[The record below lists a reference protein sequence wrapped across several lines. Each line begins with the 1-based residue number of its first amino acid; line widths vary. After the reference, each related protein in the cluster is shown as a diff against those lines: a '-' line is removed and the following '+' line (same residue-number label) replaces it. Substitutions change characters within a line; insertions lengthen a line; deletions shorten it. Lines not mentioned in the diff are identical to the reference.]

1 MSWRD
6 YGNCCAGVYC
16 GCGPWFS
23 CMLWVCTCF
32 LGLAGCGQS
41 FCSLGS
47 PGEIWRAIALINDR
61 QFLELSSRFSVFI
74 NHVCGA
80 AMNFLLN
87 RRNFSFCPVIVCNKD
102 QSVHY
107 AKLMRDILGSC
118 AGLSDGV
125 SANCPWRCC
134 LMHVIWSLGINL
146 LVLINDGIS
155 NQECTYD
162 VDSGHLELRFWST
175 HHLLRTWDSW
185 LAAEAKEQVVAHLA
199 NFAYDPFN
207 FEHLRTVFSSI
218 PGFHKI
224 LENCSIGGTDRFS
237 WRGSPFYLQCDFP
250 ALTAACSGS
259 IPGLLD
265 RAQREASWICIRWDM

>member
-1 MSWRD
+1 
-6 YGNCCAGVYC
+6 
-16 GCGPWFS
+16 
-23 CMLWVCTCF
+23 
-32 LGLAGCGQS
+32 
-41 FCSLGS
+41 
-47 PGEIWRAIALINDR
+47 
-61 QFLELSSRFSVFI
+61 
-74 NHVCGA
+74 
-80 AMNFLLN
+80 MNFLHKFLLN
-87 RRNFSFCPVIVCNKD
+87 KRTFSFWLVIVCNKD

-134 LMHVIWSLGINL
+134 PMQVIWSLGINL
-146 LVLINDGIS
+146 LILINDGIS

-162 VDSGHLELRFWST
+162 VIVDMESWDSDQP

-185 LAAEAKEQVVAHLA
+185 LGAEAKEQVVAHLA

-224 LENCSIGGTDRFS
+224 LENCSTGGTDRFS
-237 WRGSPFYLQCDFP
+237 WRGSPFYLRCDFP